1 LQLKNEVDYLSFF
14 TLIGSVLLLSVAAIL
29 TKLSEIDIGP
39 SATVFNRYLI
49 AVITLSLWQTIQIAT
64 KGSPDQLAD
73 DWRIKY
79 QLSDIFMICLEAIMS
94 LGCILF
100 WAFSLTQTSVANS
113 NLLHN
118 MTPIFAIVGGWLIFG
133 QHFNRR
139 FLIGMAIAL
148 VASSSIQFQDWRINY
163 DYFFGDS
170 LAFISSIFYAGAFL
184 AREKLRSKFSVGTI
198 LLWSSTLRLILSLP
212 IVLLTE
218 DKLFPSSYSGWL
230 AVISLGVLVQVIGHG
245 LLTYSLK
252 KFSSR
257 FVSTCFLLNPI
268 FTAIFAWIIFSEQ
281 LSLLNCAAF
290 LVVLV
295 GIYLAITGKGAEKN
309 AVESKQVSVEHIDKN
324 DIKVVIDTQVQ
335 LITHKKDGIF

>member
-1 LQLKNEVDYLSFF
+1 MLNRIKSLQLNNEVDFLSIL
-14 TLIGSVLLLSVAAIL
+14 TLLASVLILSVAAIL
-29 TKLSEIDIGP
+29 TKLSEFDIGP

-49 AVITLSLWQTIQIAT
+49 AVITLSLWQTIEIAT
-64 KGSPDQLAD
+64 KASPDQVAD

-79 QLSDIFMICLEAIMS
+79 QLSDIFVICIESIMS
-94 LGCILF
+94 LGCILL
-100 WAFSLTQTSVANS
+100 WAFSFTKTSVANS

-118 MTPIFAIVGGWLIFG
+118 MTPIFAILGGWLILG

-148 VASSSIQFQDWRINY
+148 AASSSIQFQDWRINY

-170 LAFISSIFYAGAFL
+170 LAFMSSILYAGAFL
-184 AREKLRSKFSVGTI
+184 AREKLRSKFSAGTI
-198 LLWSSTLRLILSLP
+198 LLWSCTFRLILSLP

-218 DKLFPSSYSGWL
+218 DKLFPSTYSGWL

-252 KFSSR
+252 KFSSG
-257 FVSTCFLLNPI
+257 FVSTCLLLDPI

-281 LSLLNCAAF
+281 LSVLNCAAF
-290 LVVLV
+290 LVVLI
-295 GIYLAITGKGAEKN
+295 GMYLAITGKGAEKD
-309 AVESKQVSVEHIDKN
+309 AVE
-324 DIKVVIDTQVQ
+324 
-335 LITHKKDGIF
+335 